1 MIEIKELKPFLVIY
15 VDLKKYQIGI
25 VRIKC
30 MIFVTVNICTE
41 KKHNT
46 ADDISLNNLISNFY
60 NFKIKI
66 LHFVD
71 PSLFKKNA
79 HNNIFQGTVEFS
91 LGINLR
97 VINVIL

>member
-1 MIEIKELKPFLVIY
+1 MIY

-30 MIFVTVNICTE
+30 MIFVTVNIGTK

-46 ADDISLNNLISNFY
+46 ADDISLNNNNLISNFY